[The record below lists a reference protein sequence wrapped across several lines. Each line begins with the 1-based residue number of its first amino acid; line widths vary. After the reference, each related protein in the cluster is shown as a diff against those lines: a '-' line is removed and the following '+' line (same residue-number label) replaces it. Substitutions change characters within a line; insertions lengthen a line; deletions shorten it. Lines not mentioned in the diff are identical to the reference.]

1 MGVRDPAQWRRAA
14 TARLGL
20 AANFAR
26 TPASARACVPH
37 WPESA
42 HSGTQTGVGAGVR
55 ADLSAYA
62 SVPPSWDRRE
72 GRARSLSPNLEAARC
87 AGPHVKR
94 ERKPAAVAFDD
105 VGYREEESVPLV
117 GGEQYVI
124 LVVKL
129 RRPAE
134 GQALPVQSAA
144 VGHAR
149 IIGR

>member
-1 MGVRDPAQWRRAA
+1 
-14 TARLGL
+14 
-20 AANFAR
+20 
-26 TPASARACVPH
+26 
-37 WPESA
+37 
-42 HSGTQTGVGAGVR
+42 
-55 ADLSAYA
+55 
-62 SVPPSWDRRE
+62 
-72 GRARSLSPNLEAARC
+72 
-87 AGPHVKR
+87 
-94 ERKPAAVAFDD
+94 VAFDD